1 MKMNAMGF
9 LQAGVTF
16 SVTMGILCTSLNGLT
31 SALAALGLTY
41 GLVYYQQSL
50 EKQRQREPGAPG
62 PKPWPI
68 LGSLHLMDG
77 YQIPY
82 AAFTKLA
89 SIFGNVF
96 KIRLGSSWCVVVNDP
111 KSVKEV
117 LITKGAHFDGRPT
130 LKRLDLLFG
139 GDKENSLAFCNNSE
153 PQKKRRQILQKF
165 TFPHSHSNLGNYLDT
180 LCLDECQH
188 LVGHLQNAIGISS
201 QDAAVQIDLK
211 PLIAKACANIFNRY
225 FCSTPRSNY
234 SDEDFSQYCQNFD
247 QVFWEVNNGRAVDF
261 LPWLMPIFQYS
272 PAIRNMKRAS
282 GEVRRYVEEKII
294 APKKKLVLAEKSNT
308 SDFLD
313 TIMIYLEGSGQHDD
327 ALNSQSALYALEDI
341 LGGHAAVA
349 NITLRILYD
358 LALEDH
364 GPVKAQVQNQINQ
377 VVNEGGLCNAA
388 SNEEGQALVSFE
400 DRPSLPWVVAS
411 MHETIRKTCSPI
423 VPHQAT
429 QDSTIEGHFVPKDAV
444 IFVNNHSLN
453 MSEELW
459 DQPEEY
465 QPSRFLDPTAGTFTK
480 PSHFTPFSM
489 GKRSCMGYKMVH
501 NVAFAI
507 VANLMLHFDLRQPA
521 YAPSDV
527 PLGMLA
533 LPPQPFEFVI
543 SSPAAEAKNS
553 FLRSPTRRAAA

>member
-1 MKMNAMGF
+1 
-9 LQAGVTF
+9 
-16 SVTMGILCTSLNGLT
+16 
-31 SALAALGLTY
+31 
-41 GLVYYQQSL
+41 
-50 EKQRQREPGAPG
+50 
-62 PKPWPI
+62 
-68 LGSLHLMDG
+68 
-77 YQIPY
+77 
-82 AAFTKLA
+82 
-89 SIFGNVF
+89 
-96 KIRLGSSWCVVVNDP
+96 
-111 KSVKEV
+111 
-117 LITKGAHFDGRPT
+117 
-130 LKRLDLLFG
+130 
-139 GDKENSLAFCNNSE
+139 
-153 PQKKRRQILQKF
+153 
-165 TFPHSHSNLGNYLDT
+165 
-180 LCLDECQH
+180 
-188 LVGHLQNAIGISS
+188 
-201 QDAAVQIDLK
+201 
-211 PLIAKACANIFNRY
+211 
-225 FCSTPRSNY
+225 
-234 SDEDFSQYCQNFD
+234 
-247 QVFWEVNNGRAVDF
+247 
-261 LPWLMPIFQYS
+261 MPIFQYS

-364 GPVKAQVQNQINQ
+364 GPVKGQVQNQINQ

-465 QPSRFLDPTAGTFTK
+465 RPSRFLDPTAGTFTK